1 MTVLPRSC
9 SRRTPIPAIAT
20 DIETTKTIR
29 IDARTT
35 VIASVGPAPSMMPSA
50 ISMAGPTMNAN
61 MQGKVSDQYRRRP
74 MLPLN
79 KNHF

>member
-20 DIETTKTIR
+20 DIETTKTIP

-35 VIASVGPAPSMMPSA
+35 VIALVGPSMMPSA